1 MAIIKCAKCGGNV
14 SDKAK
19 ACPHCGTNINFGN
32 EDISSVKKTLSDLE
46 KAPVKKK
53 RKSKVFLWC
62 AAILVFSFS
71 LFLYLGNL
79 SDWSSVYW
87 EDLFGAIKG
96 DPEAQYYLGK
106 HYADDEDF
114 KTAVKW
120 FQKAADQGNADAQ
133 INLGFCYQ
141 EGQGVPQNYDKAV
154 KWYQKAADQGN
165 AGAQNNLGF
174 CYQEGQGVPQDYD
187 EAVKWYL
194 KAADQGFAFAQN
206 NLGFCYQEG
215 QGVPKNY
222 NEAVKWYL
230 KATEGYTR
238 GRAELHLG
246 DCYEHGYG
254 VVQDIT
260 EAIKWYKKAADDDD
274 SEAREALKRL
284 GY

>member
-19 ACPHCGTNINFGN
+19 ACPHCVTNISFGN

-96 DPEAQYYLGK
+96 DPEAQYYLGE

-120 FQKAADQGNADAQ
+120 FQKAADRGNAD
-133 INLGFCYQ
+133 
-141 EGQGVPQNYDKAV
+141 
-154 KWYQKAADQGN
+154 
-165 AGAQNNLGF
+165 AQNNLGF
-174 CYQEGQGVPQDYD
+174 CYHEGQGVPQDYD

-230 KATEGYTR
+230 KATEGYTQ
-238 GRAELHLG
+238 GRAERHLG